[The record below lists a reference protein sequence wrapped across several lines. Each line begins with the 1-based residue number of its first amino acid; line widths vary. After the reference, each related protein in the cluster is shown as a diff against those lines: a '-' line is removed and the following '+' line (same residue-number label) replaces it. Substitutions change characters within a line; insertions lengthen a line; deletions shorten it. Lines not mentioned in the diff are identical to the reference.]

1 MYFMINDHCK
11 SMCCINIVI
20 LEQSLL
26 LSNEQVQ
33 VYLNFIASLNSC
45 HWYNLVIWGGV
56 LG

>member
-1 MYFMINDHCK
+1 
-11 SMCCINIVI
+11 MCCINIVI

-33 VYLNFIASLNSC
+33 VHLNFIASLNSC

>member
-1 MYFMINDHCK
+1 
-11 SMCCINIVI
+11 MCCINIVI

-33 VYLNFIASLNSC
+33 VYLNFIASFNSC
-45 HWYNLVIWGGV
+45 HWYNLVIWGGA